1 MDIALLGD
9 MRFAVLYG
17 MLLSSVLLLT
27 AEGPASVPPV
37 FLKIWRRY
45 RIYQEMNKKRS
56 SAKPS
61 NDFWEIDMTNFE
73 L

>member
-1 MDIALLGD
+1 MDIALLVD

-17 MLLSSVLLLT
+17 MLFTSILVMT
-27 AEGPASVPPV
+27 AEEPATVPPV

-61 NDFWEIDMTNFE
+61 NDFWEIDMTDFE
-73 L
+73 P

>member
-1 MDIALLGD
+1 MDIALLVD

-17 MLLSSVLLLT
+17 MLFTSILLT
-27 AEGPASVPPV
+27 TAEEPATVPPV

-56 SAKPS
+56 SDKPS

-73 L
+73 P